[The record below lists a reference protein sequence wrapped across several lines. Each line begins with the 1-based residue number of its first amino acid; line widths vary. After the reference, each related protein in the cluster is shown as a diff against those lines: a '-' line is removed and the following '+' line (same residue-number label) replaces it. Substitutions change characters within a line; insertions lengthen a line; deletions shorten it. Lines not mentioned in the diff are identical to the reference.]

1 MGGCSIIL
9 FLPLLMG
16 VGFAMV
22 VLPIALWIYVVWA
35 VIMLVLVLAV
45 YIALSRRGVF
55 RNYGEDTGW
64 KHYAARGTKWVLIIS
79 MVYLLLTGGAAA
91 AFQFMG
97 MKTLF
102 GDNRSEPA
110 SEQAADARSVK
121 SAVVPD
127 VLLARSEDLR

>member
-1 MGGCSIIL
+1 MQTD
-9 FLPLLMG
+9 
-16 VGFAMV
+16 
-22 VLPIALWIYVVWA
+22 VVWA

-64 KHYAARGTKWVLIIS
+64 KHYAARGTKWVVIIS
-79 MVYLLLTGGAAA
+79 MVYLLFGA
-91 AFQFMG
+91 
-97 MKTLF
+97 
-102 GDNRSEPA
+102 NRSEPA
-110 SEQAADARSVK
+110 SEQTADARSVK

>member
-45 YIALSRRGVF
+45 YIALSRRGGF

-79 MVYLLLTGGAAA
+79 MVYLLLTGGAAV

-97 MKTLF
+97 MKTLS
-102 GDNRSEPA
+102 GANRSEPA
-110 SEQAADARSVK
+110 SEQTADARSVK

>member
-79 MVYLLLTGGAAA
+79 MVYLLLTGGAAV

-97 MKTLF
+97 MKTRS
-102 GDNRSEPA
+102 GANCSEPA
-110 SEQAADARSVK
+110 SEQTADARSVK

>member
-16 VGFAMV
+16 VGLAMV

-79 MVYLLLTGGAAA
+79 KVYLLLTGGAAV
-91 AFQFMG
+91 AFQFMW

-102 GDNRSEPA
+102 GANRSEPA
-110 SEQAADARSVK
+110 SEQTADARSVK

>member
-64 KHYAARGTKWVLIIS
+64 KHYAARGTKWGLIIS
-79 MVYLLLTGGAAA
+79 MVYLLLTGGAAV

-102 GDNRSEPA
+102 GANRSEPA
-110 SEQAADARSVK
+110 SEQTADARSVK

>member
-64 KHYAARGTKWVLIIS
+64 KHYAARGTKWVPIIS
-79 MVYLLLTGGAAA
+79 MVYLLLTGGAAV

-102 GDNRSEPA
+102 GANRSE
-110 SEQAADARSVK
+110 QTADARSVK

>member
-79 MVYLLLTGGAAA
+79 MVYLLLTGGAAV

-97 MKTLF
+97 MKTLL
-102 GDNRSEPA
+102 GANRSEPA

-121 SAVVPD
+121 NAVVPD

>member
-64 KHYAARGTKWVLIIS
+64 KHNARGTKWVLIIS
-79 MVYLLLTGGAAA
+79 MVYLLLTGGAAV

-102 GDNRSEPA
+102 GANRSEPA
-110 SEQAADARSVK
+110 SEQTADARSVK

>member
-45 YIALSRRGVF
+45 YIALSRRGAF

-79 MVYLLLTGGAAA
+79 MVYLLLTGGAAV

-97 MKTLF
+97 MKTLS
-102 GDNRSEPA
+102 GANRSEPA
-110 SEQAADARSVK
+110 SEQTADARSVK